1 MRSSGIRRIAIGAA
15 AVASGAVVLAS
26 PNMACESYLVESAF
40 SSLDFCFIFDC
51 NNGMLGGTVDP
62 CAGGLD
68 AAGEPTPG
76 LFVDCPERDEP

>member
-1 MRSSGIRRIAIGAA
+1 MRSSSFRRIAVGAA

-51 NNGMLGGTVDP
+51 NNGILGGTVDP

-68 AAGEPTPG
+68 AAGENTPG
-76 LFVDCPERDEP
+76 LFVDFPEEEEE